1 MHDWSILSTP
11 SDMVLDRVR
20 RREMVSGVFMIE
32 RDNESGEALYSIT
45 DWAVHTSKKI
55 PVGSNGK

>member
-1 MHDWSILSTP
+1 MF
-11 SDMVLDRVR
+11 LDRVR
-20 RREMVSGVFMIE
+20 RREMVSGVFMIA